1 MLRIAVLCGTGMKSL
16 VDSLPD
22 TLKMIDKES
31 IRIDSPWG
39 EVPSEIIRFSNQHGS
54 VYEIAIVQR
63 HHGDGVVTPPHK
75 IEHRANVHAVLSFK
89 PEFVV
94 SINSVGSMREDLP
107 PGHIGVVK
115 HTLDFTGKVWTFHD
129 DDATHADMT
138 SHFDSRLSQL
148 VISELNSSQDVVP
161 HVVVGQMTGPQF
173 ETPAEIIALK
183 AMGADVVGMTLAA
196 EAKLIAE
203 KKCKHLGLSV
213 SSNWAAGQT
222 PGDKSAQINHH
233 AVEGLASTVHGRLW
247 TAILACLL

>member
-39 EVPSEIIRFSNQHGS
+39 EVPSEIIRFSDQHGS

-94 SINSVGSMREDLP
+94 SIN
-107 PGHIGVVK
+107 
-115 HTLDFTGKVWTFHD
+115 
-129 DDATHADMT
+129 
-138 SHFDSRLSQL
+138 
-148 VISELNSSQDVVP
+148 
-161 HVVVGQMTGPQF
+161 
-173 ETPAEIIALK
+173 
-183 AMGADVVGMTLAA
+183 
-196 EAKLIAE
+196 
-203 KKCKHLGLSV
+203 
-213 SSNWAAGQT
+213 
-222 PGDKSAQINHH
+222 
-233 AVEGLASTVHGRLW
+233 
-247 TAILACLL
+247 

>member
-1 MLRIAVLCGTGMKSL
+1 MPRIAVLCGTGMKSL
-16 VDSLPD
+16 VDALPSSSK
-22 TLKMIDKES
+22 LIGQES

-39 EVPSEIIRFSNQHGS
+39 EVPSEIIRFTGQDGSNH
-54 VYEIAIVQR
+54 EIAIVQR
-63 HHGDGVVTPPHK
+63 HHGAGVVTPPHR
-75 IEHRANVHAVLSFK
+75 IEHRANVHAVLSFE

-107 PGHIGVVK
+107 PGYIGVAK

-129 DDATHADMT
+129 DDAIHADMT
-138 SHFDSRLSQL
+138 SHFDSELSEL
-148 VISELNSSQDVVP
+148 VISALNSSQDVVP
-161 HVVVGQMTGPQF
+161 HVVVAQMTGPQF
-173 ETPAEIIALK
+173 ETPAEINALK

-203 KKCKHLGLSV
+203 KGCKHLGLSV

-222 PGDKSAQINHH
+222 PGDESAEIDHH

-247 TAILACLL
+247 SAIFSCL